1 MTIGPD
7 EDLLLAVL
15 VQGANAS
22 TDPETAV
29 SVTLTVG
36 GLVVSGDL
44 VPAWVW
50 LREVRELLAGASG
63 SGVDGMT
70 AVFGM
75 FADDALGDVLIRD
88 ATADFADLP
97 VDDENRDEDDDDTAG
112 SNGRADAGL
121 PTALHLARARVLGA
135 HHSQELAGGLWRGR
149 LSHVSG
155 WTFGR
160 FEP

>member
-1 MTIGPD
+1 MAESTG

-15 VQGANAS
+15 VQGFNSS
-22 TDPETAV
+22 TDPESSA
-29 SVTLTVG
+29 SITLTVA

-50 LREVRELLAGASG
+50 FRDMRAVLTSG
-63 SGVDGMT
+63 SGTGADGM
-70 AVFGM
+70 AGVFGM
-75 FADDALGDVLIRD
+75 FADDALGEVLIREATGEVED
-88 ATADFADLP
+88 AEVASGPA
-97 VDDENRDEDDDDTAG
+97 AG
-112 SNGRADAGL
+112 ATL
-121 PTALHLARARVLGA
+121 PTTIHLARAVILGA
-135 HHSQELAGGLWRGR
+135 HHHQELAGGLWRGR

>member
-1 MTIGPD
+1 MADSTG

-15 VQGANAS
+15 VQGFNS
-22 TDPETAV
+22 SPDPETSA
-29 SVTLTVG
+29 SITLTVG

-50 LREVRELLAGASG
+50 FREVRGLLSGGSG
-63 SGVDGMT
+63 SGAGGM
-70 AVFGM
+70 ADVFGM
-75 FADDALGDVLIRD
+75 FADDALGEVLIRE
-88 ATADFADLP
+88 ATGD
-97 VDDENRDEDDDDTAG
+97 VEDMPATPAPEG
-112 SNGRADAGL
+112 TL
-121 PTALHLARARVLGA
+121 PTTIHLARAVILGA

>member
-1 MTIGPD
+1 MTNGPG

-15 VQGANAS
+15 VQAS
-22 TDPETAV
+22 NSSADPETSV
-29 SVTLTVG
+29 SITLTVG

-50 LREVRELLAGASG
+50 LREVRELLGGASG
-63 SGVDGMT
+63 TGVDGM
-70 AVFGM
+70 AKVFGM

-88 ATADFADLP
+88 ATGDLEE
-97 VDDENRDEDDDDTAG
+97 VAG
-112 SNGRADAGL
+112 PAPDADADGRL
-121 PTALHLARARVLGA
+121 PTSIHLARARVLGA

>member
-22 TDPETAV
+22 TDPDTSV
-29 SVTLTVG
+29 SITLTVG

-63 SGVDGMT
+63 TGQDGMA

-88 ATADFADLP
+88 ATAGIEAI
-97 VDDENRDEDDDDTAG
+97 DEDDDDEDGGVSVGGPDTA
-112 SNGRADAGL
+112 L
-121 PTALHLARARVLGA
+121 PTSIHLARARVLGA

>member
-1 MTIGPD
+1 MTIGPG
-7 EDLLLAVL
+7 EDVLLAVL
-15 VQGANAS
+15 VQASNAS
-22 TDPETAV
+22 ADPDT
-29 SVTLTVG
+29 SLSITLTVG

-50 LREVRELLAGASG
+50 LREVREILGSASG
-63 SGVDGMT
+63 TGVDGM
-70 AVFGM
+70 AHVFGM
-75 FADDALGDVLIRD
+75 LADDALGDVLIRD
-88 ATADFADLP
+88 ATGD
-97 VDDENRDEDDDDTAG
+97 VEDPEAATGESAEQ
-112 SNGRADAGL
+112 RL
-121 PTALHLARARVLGA
+121 PTTVHLARARILGA

>member
-1 MTIGPD
+1 MADSTG

-15 VQGANAS
+15 VQGFNSSA
-22 TDPETAV
+22 DPETSA
-29 SVTLTVG
+29 SITLTVG

-50 LREVRELLAGASG
+50 FREVRGLLSTGSG
-63 SGVDGMT
+63 SGADGM
-70 AVFGM
+70 ADVFGM
-75 FADDALGDVLIRD
+75 FADDALGEVLIRE
-88 ATADFADLP
+88 ATGDVED
-97 VDDENRDEDDDDTAG
+97 VDDAPPPEG
-112 SNGRADAGL
+112 IL
-121 PTALHLARARVLGA
+121 PTTIHLTRAVILGS